1 MYCDR
6 SVAHD
11 RRQGA
16 CSPINA
22 RRTGKSS
29 RPSSRSDFRN
39 SRHVEL
45 VRAAAHNGLVGGLS
59 HRGPTRHTPTLN
71 EISCCRP
78 DTRDDARAHR
88 SAFESLRGEG
98 PLRRS
103 LGPCCPWHPRTVF
116 RSAGKARPKTR
127 FCKPTADRPHSALM
141 FAARITLPHFSFSSA
156 SSLPKSAGEPGS
168 TVPPKSANRAFILGS
183 ARAALISALS
193 LSTICAGVFLGA
205 PMPYQPLAS

>member
-59 HRGPTRHTPTLN
+59 NLGPTSHTPTLN
-71 EISCCRP
+71 EISSCRP

-88 SAFESLRGEG
+88 SAFESLRGRRTAQTQFGALLSLASENRFPERGEG
-98 PLRRS
+98 
-103 LGPCCPWHPRTVF
+103 
-116 RSAGKARPKTR
+116 
-127 FCKPTADRPHSALM
+127 
-141 FAARITLPHFSFSSA
+141 AAEDSVLQTDSGSA
-156 SSLPKSAGEPGS
+156 SFRLDVRRPDHLAPLLFFIGE
-168 TVPPKSANRAFILGS
+168 
-183 ARAALISALS
+183 
-193 LSTICAGVFLGA
+193 
-205 PMPYQPLAS
+205 